1 MSFTIEQ
8 IKAVLM
14 NPNEFRPQ
22 MISEMIVERAFTSQ
36 QLQELEP
43 KLDAQHKKAFG
54 QAALLLKE
62 KELYDKC
69 MSADVTYDILKSYV
83 DQYREEAG
91 RNAHI
96 ANHFREIEERFKA
109 KERGKVDFDRF
120 KDELD
125 RIPDNKNRLDA
136 VNKFLQDN
144 PFTDFRSELQVI
156 KEKLQQKRDAEEAA
170 QAELNSYNELLRN
183 IDSYSSLEGKL
194 SAIYDYEQNYPFSS
208 YMQNVRDLK
217 NRLLAEEERRNEMQD
232 ENAWNK
238 ILVSLTSAVSSS
250 EKKRML
256 EDYERNYKLHLNE
269 VPEKMKQ
276 VEEELQADPII
287 DGILNDPES
296 NVIHFLRLIKRYPY
310 KRERLRRFMLED
322 MKNKPTRY
330 SREDMIWLIKG
341 KNDAQDQIP
350 PVFTTEEIV
359 SSGVMPL
366 ALMNYIETHPTKED
380 DRDPDELKLIVETN
394 FESAPNN
401 TDVYFWGVPGSGK
414 STVLAGLLNVG
425 KVGPLYLEILTQG
438 VHAGYPYARLLKNY
452 LNNKLF
458 PASTRTRNAKGNPF
472 ADPANDSLDNGIND
486 KFIQIIDAKLEV
498 GDGSEHL
505 LSIIEMPGERTLEFA
520 GATVVDPAGAPAPGK
535 AFKKLDDLL
544 GRGTTQLFMN
554 ANRKVFFFVIDPN
567 PKKQFEIDYRGTTV
581 KVDQAGVLN
590 ALIQFLKHVPGL
602 AEKVDA
608 VHVILSKSDVLE
620 NPNDPECIEEKVLD
634 GYRDV
639 IEGLGKLCDA
649 ARGNINAQCG
659 HRPHLFTFSL
669 GKVYPGNMN
678 QYKNDDAI
686 KMLKVI
692 AANTW
697 SVASKPTK
705 WDSMVEW
712 MNK

>member
-1 MSFTIEQ
+1 MPFTTEQ

-43 KLDAQHKKAFG
+43 KLDVQHKKAFE

-69 MSADVTYDILKSYV
+69 MSAGATYDLLKSYV
-83 DQYREEAG
+83 DQYRGEAG

-125 RIPDNKNRLDA
+125 RMPDSETRLNA

-156 KEKLQQKRDAEEAA
+156 KEELQQKRDAEEAA

-183 IDSYSSLEGKL
+183 IDSYSSLEGKM

-232 ENAWNK
+232 ENAWNE

-256 EDYERNYKLHLNE
+256 EDYARNYKLHLNE

-296 NVIHFLRLIKRYPY
+296 NVIHFLGLIKRYPY

-322 MKNKPTRY
+322 MKKKPTRY
-330 SREDMIWLIKG
+330 SREGMILLIKG
-341 KNDAQDQIP
+341 KNDAQEQIP
-350 PVFTTEEIV
+350 PVFTAAEIV
-359 SSGVMPL
+359 GSGVMPL
-366 ALMNYIETHPTKED
+366 ALMSYIETHPTVD
-380 DRDPDELKLIVETN
+380 HDRDPAEANLIVETN

-438 VHAGYPYARLLKNY
+438 VHAGYPYAQVLKNY

-458 PASTRTRNAKGNPF
+458 PARTKTKNSYVQENPF
-472 ADPANDSLDNGIND
+472 ADPANDSQDNDIND

-505 LSIIEMPGERTLEFA
+505 LSIIEMPGERTLGFA
-520 GATVVDPAGAPAPGK
+520 GATVAAK
-535 AFKKLDDLL
+535 ASVPDIKKLDDLL

-567 PKKQFEIDYRGTTV
+567 AKKAFKINYRGTTV
-581 KVDQAGVLN
+581 EVNQAGVLN

-608 VHVILSKSDVLE
+608 VHVIVSKSDVLE
-620 NPNDPECIEEKVLD
+620 NPNDPECIEKEVLD

-678 QYKNDDAI
+678 QYKKDDAI
-686 KMLKVI
+686 KILKVI

>member
-83 DQYREEAG
+83 DQYREEVG

-144 PFTDFRSELQVI
+144 PFTDFRNELQVI
-156 KEKLQQKRDAEEAA
+156 KEELQQKRDAEEAA

-217 NRLLAEEERRNEMQD
+217 NRLLAEEERRSEIQD
-232 ENAWNK
+232 ENAWNE

-256 EDYERNYKLHLNE
+256 EDYARNYKLHLNE

-287 DGILNDPES
+287 DGILNDPDS
-296 NVIHFLRLIKRYPY
+296 DVIDYLRLIMKYPC
-310 KRERLRRFMLED
+310 KRERLRSFMLED
-322 MKNKPTRY
+322 MKNNPMRY
-330 SREDMIWLIKG
+330 SREEMIWLIKG
-341 KNDAQDQIP
+341 KYDGMDQIP
-350 PVFTTEEIV
+350 PVFAKEEIV
-359 SSGVMPL
+359 SAGVLPL
-366 ALMNYIETHPTKED
+366 DFMNYIETHPTEEYD
-380 DRDPDELKLIVETN
+380 MDVDENKKLLVETN
-394 FESAPNN
+394 FGSDLEN
-401 TDVYFWGVPGSGK
+401 TDIYFFGVPGSGK
-414 STVLAGLLNVG
+414 STVLAGLMNVG
-425 KVGPLYLEILTQG
+425 TVGSLKFEISTQSKHSG
-438 VHAGYPYARLLKNY
+438 LPYANFLKGY
-452 LNNKLF
+452 LNKNLF
-458 PASTRTRNAKGNPF
+458 PARTQTRHGKNNKDESASQDNA
-472 ADPANDSLDNGIND
+472 IND
-486 KFIQIIDAKLEV
+486 KFIQIIDTVLKV
-498 GDGSEHL
+498 GDGNKHSL
-505 LSIIEMPGERTLEFA
+505 CIIEMPGERTLDFA
-520 GATVVDPAGAPAPGK
+520 AAQVKDID
-535 AFKKLDDLL
+535 KLDELL
-544 GRGTTQLFMN
+544 GSGTSQLFMN
-554 ANRKVFFFVIDPN
+554 ANRKMFFFVIDPN
-567 PKKQFEIDYRGTTV
+567 PQKQFDFNYRGITI
-581 KVDQAGVLN
+581 KVDQASVLD
-590 ALIQFLKHVPGL
+590 ALIQFLQRVPGL
-602 AEKVDA
+602 VEKVDA
-608 VHVILSKSDVLE
+608 VHVILSKSDMLTDSTDFESINNEVL
-620 NPNDPECIEEKVLD
+620 N
-634 GYRDV
+634 GYQNV
-639 IEGLGKLCDA
+639 ISGLTELCEP

-659 HRPHLFTFSL
+659 HCPHLFTFSL

-678 QYKNDDAI
+678 QYKKDDAI
-686 KMLKVI
+686 KILKVI
-692 AANTW
+692 AANTLG
-697 SVASKPTK
+697 VASKPTK
-705 WDSMVEW
+705 WDSLVEW

>member
-1 MSFTIEQ
+1 MPFTTEQ
-8 IKAVLM
+8 AKAVLM

-43 KLDAQHKKAFG
+43 KLDAQHKKAFE

-69 MSADVTYDILKSYV
+69 MSADATYDLLKSYV
-83 DQYREEAG
+83 DQYRGEAG

-125 RIPDNKNRLDA
+125 RMPDNKTRLDA

-144 PFTDFRSELQVI
+144 PFTDFRSELQDI
-156 KEKLQQKRDAEEAA
+156 KKELQQKRDAEEAA

-183 IDSYSSLEGKL
+183 IDSYSSLEGKM
-194 SAIYDYEQNYPFSS
+194 SAIYDYEQNHPFSS

-217 NRLLAEEERRNEMQD
+217 SRLLAEEKRRSEIQD
-232 ENAWNK
+232 ENAWNE
-238 ILVSLTSAVSSS
+238 ILVSLTSAVPSS

-287 DGILNDPES
+287 DGILNDPDS
-296 NVIHFLRLIKRYPY
+296 DVIDYLRLIKRYPY

-330 SREDMIWLIKG
+330 SREEMIWLIKG
-341 KNDAQDQIP
+341 KNDARDQIP

-359 SSGVMPL
+359 GSGVMPL
-366 ALMNYIETHPTKED
+366 AYMNYIETHPTVHD
-380 DRDPDELKLIVETN
+380 DRDPGEAKLIVETN
-394 FESAPNN
+394 FDSAPNN

-425 KVGPLYLEILTQG
+425 QVGSLHLQILTQG
-438 VHAGYPYARLLKNY
+438 VHAGYPYAQLLKNY

-458 PASTRTRNAKGNPF
+458 PARTRTRNAQGNPF
-472 ADPANDSLDNGIND
+472 ADPANDNQDNGIDD

-505 LSIIEMPGERTLEFA
+505 LSIIEMPGERTLDFA
-520 GATVVDPAGAPAPGK
+520 AAPVK
-535 AFKKLDDLL
+535 DIKKLDELL
-544 GRGTTQLFMN
+544 GSGTRQLFMN

-567 PKKQFEIDYRGTTV
+567 SRKQFNINYRGTIV
-581 KVDQAGVLN
+581 QVDQAGVLD
-590 ALIQFLKHVPGL
+590 ALVQFLKDVPGL

-608 VHVILSKSDVLE
+608 VHVILSKSDMLE
-620 NPNDPECIEEKVLD
+620 NPNDLECIGNTVLD
-634 GYRDV
+634 GYRNV
-639 IEGLGKLCDA
+639 ITVLGRLCDA

-678 QYKNDDAI
+678 QYKKDDAI
-686 KMLKVI
+686 KILKVI

-705 WDSMVEW
+705 WDSVVEW